1 MEMSKNYLLFI
12 LIGIILGIFVSQIII
27 PKIETLLI
35 PILEKFSEEE
45 ASVRSDQISAPKKEI
60 LAVCKETQKGKWAE
74 VVLEQQKLRMCE
86 NGNLIQE
93 FQISSG
99 KKESPTPTGWF
110 RVIYKTPV
118 LYSNL
123 AQSWMPFWVG
133 FGGDYGF
140 HELPVSK
147 EKEARVGGDKIG
159 QPDSIGCIR
168 LNVGDAEKFYKWAEI
183 ETRIVILEK

>member
-1 MEMSKNYLLFI
+1 M
-12 LIGIILGIFVSQIII
+12 GIFVSQFII
-27 PKIETLLI
+27 PKIETFLV
-35 PILEKFSEEE
+35 PILEKTSEEE
-45 ASVRSDQISAPKKEI
+45 AFIRSGQTDSLEKEI
-60 LAVCKETQKGKWAE
+60 RAVCKKTQKGKWAE
-74 VVLEQQKLRMCE
+74 VDLEQQKLRMCE
-86 NGNLIQE
+86 NGNIIQE

-168 LNVGDAEKFYKWAEI
+168 LNVGDAEKFYQWAEI
-183 ETRIVILEK
+183 ETKIVILEK

>member
-1 MEMSKNYLLFI
+1 MSKIYLFFI
-12 LIGIILGIFVSQIII
+12 LIGIILGIFASQFII
-27 PKIETLLI
+27 PKLETLWL
-35 PILEKFSEEE
+35 PIFEMYLEEQTPAPF
-45 ASVRSDQISAPKKEI
+45 AQILLPEKETR
-60 LAVCKETQKGKWAE
+60 AVCKETQRGKWAE

-86 NGNLIQE
+86 NGNLMQE